1 MVAEVVA
8 VVPVASVAGAAAAAA
23 SVVITVVVHTSVF
36 SPHMIMVM
44 KTMTMKLLRVK
55 IR

>member
-8 VVPVASVAGAAAAAA
+8 VVPVASVAGAAAAA